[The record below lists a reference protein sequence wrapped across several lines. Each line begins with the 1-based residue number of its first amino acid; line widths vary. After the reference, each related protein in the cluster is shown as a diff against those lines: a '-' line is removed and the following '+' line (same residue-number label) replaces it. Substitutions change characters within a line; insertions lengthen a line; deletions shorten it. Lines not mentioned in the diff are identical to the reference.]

1 MPALLRLRSAGR
13 RRSRAAFAALAALA
27 ALGAVLATFVAAAP
41 AGAAPGD
48 PLALSGPAD
57 GARAGV
63 VLSGGNV
70 DAERFAS
77 LVAPRA

>member
-1 MPALLRLRSAGR
+1 VAL
-13 RRSRAAFAALAALA
+13 
-27 ALGAVLATFVAAAP
+27 
-41 AGAAPGD
+41 
-48 PLALSGPAD
+48 D

-77 LVAPRA
+77 LVAPRG